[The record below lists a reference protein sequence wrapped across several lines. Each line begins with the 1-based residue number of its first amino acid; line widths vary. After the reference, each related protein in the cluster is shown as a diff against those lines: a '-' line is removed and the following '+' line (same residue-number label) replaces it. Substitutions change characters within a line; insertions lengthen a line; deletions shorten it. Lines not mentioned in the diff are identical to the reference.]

1 MDLTINKTLRFIPA
15 TAVDLAIIFDFYA
28 AAIAHQKKV
37 FNKHWQ
43 GFDKDMIVR
52 EIAEQRQWKILSGED
67 VVCIFAID
75 FNDAA
80 IWREKDK
87 DPSIYLHRIVTHPE
101 FRGNNYVIEIMK
113 WAIAFGSVKD
123 KKYVRMDT
131 WGDNPKLIA
140 YYTKCGFEHVGIVTP
155 DKNADLPKHYNSI
168 SLALF
173 EILILPV

>member
-1 MDLTINKTLRFIPA
+1 MDLTKTLSFVPSTIE
-15 TAVDLAIIFDFYA
+15 DLPVIFDFYD

-43 GFDKDMIVR
+43 GFDHDMIR
-52 EIAEQRQWKILSGED
+52 KEIATQRQWKILLGTE

-80 IWREKDK
+80 IWLEKDK
-87 DPSIYLHRIVTHPE
+87 DPSIYLHRIVTHPD
-101 FRGNNYVIEIMK
+101 FRGNNYVQEIMK
-113 WAIAFGSVKD
+113 WALAFGAANG
-123 KKYVRMDT
+123 KKYVRLDT

-140 YYTKCGFEHVGIVTP
+140 YYVNCGFEHVGLITP
-155 DKNADLPKHYNSI
+155 AKNAALPKHYNSI

-173 EILILPV
+173 EIPVLPV